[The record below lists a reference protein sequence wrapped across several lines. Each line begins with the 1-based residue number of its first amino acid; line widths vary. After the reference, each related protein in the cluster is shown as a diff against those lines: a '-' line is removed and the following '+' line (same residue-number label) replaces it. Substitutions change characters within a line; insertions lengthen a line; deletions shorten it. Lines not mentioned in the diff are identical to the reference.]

1 MRRPAHLLPKLA
13 SVEVIFISAANPP
26 RELPNQNHT
35 EITGFQCPLESEV
48 RKVTRCNM
56 VRTSDSGHCLL
67 FNKKAPDEAGA
78 FWPIDAR
85 GRAKLSEKA
94 GTEIQAVGRK
104 EHRDEQPG
112 GTKYCDGLEYFCLD
126 VST

>member
-1 MRRPAHLLPKLA
+1 MPVRRPAHLLPKLA
-13 SVEVIFISAANPP
+13 SVEVLFISAASPP

-35 EITGFQCPLESEV
+35 AITGFQCPLESEV
-48 RKVTRCNM
+48 CKGTRCKM
-56 VRTSDSGHCLL
+56 VRTSDSGLL
-67 FNKKAPDEAGA
+67 QQKSPGRTRG

-104 EHRDEQPG
+104 EHRDEQSG